1 MASETQ
7 HDMTLLE
14 GLLRVANSS
23 LSHKRLFV
31 LTIFIPV
38 LVTFILVMWVIKPSY
53 AAEAI
58 VTPPTSGSPL
68 AGSLGKLLEGTGGL
82 SSFSSLMGG
91 KDEGVNIV
99 WTYFNSW
106 ELHDKVIEK
115 FNLAEHYEFD
125 GNFHADLLK
134 QFRKNFSLEQNE
146 EDMFYIVFVDKDY
159 KLASQVLT
167 FMLSEVD
174 SMYNNFKTT
183 QARQSR
189 AYMNQRLAEVE
200 QRIDSLENEFV
211 KFQEENH
218 IYDPDIQA
226 EGTMRYLSGLQVDRD
241 AVYLA
246 LSKERKEHG
255 ENTRQFQDLQNRLKD
270 IDIAKHQTLGGRHSN
285 IGVVALNKV
294 PKLSAEYARLEKELK
309 LQAVIYTL
317 LKQESERLYIE
328 ESNLMSNLVVL
339 QPPWENDKK
348 VKPLRGVTLIFVFS
362 ISFIVAMFL
371 CCFLEYWRGVNPE
384 SSLGAEMQK
393 FSRKVRFKS

>member
-1 MASETQ
+1 
-7 HDMTLLE
+7 MTLLE
-14 GLLRVANSS
+14 GLLRVANSC

-58 VTPPTSGSPL
+58 VTPPASGSPFT
-68 AGSLGKLLEGTGGL
+68 GSLGKLLEGTGGL

-218 IYDPDIQA
+218 IYDPDVQA
-226 EGTMRYLSGLQVDRD
+226 EGTMKYLSGLQVDRD

>member
-14 GLLRVANSS
+14 GLLKVLNSC

-31 LTIFIPV
+31 LTIFVPT
-38 LVTFILVMWVIKPSY
+38 LVAFIMVMWVIKPTYS
-53 AAEAI
+53 AEAI
-58 VTPPTSGSPL
+58 VTPPASGGGLS
-68 AGSLGKLLEGTGGL
+68 GSLGKLLEGTGGL
-82 SSFSSLMGG
+82 SSFSSLMGN
-91 KDEGVNIV
+91 KDEGINIV

-106 ELHDKVIEK
+106 ELHNKVIEK
-115 FNLAEHYEFD
+115 FHLAEHYEFD
-125 GNFHADLLK
+125 GKFHADLLK
-134 QFRKNFSLEQNE
+134 QFRRNFSLEQND
-146 EDMFYIVFVDKDY
+146 EDMFYIVFVDEDY

-167 FMLSEVD
+167 FMLDQVD

-189 AYMNQRLAEVE
+189 TYMNQRLAEVE
-200 QRIDSLENEFV
+200 HRIDSLESEFV
-211 KFQEENH
+211 NFQETNH
-218 IYDPDIQA
+218 IYDPNVQT
-226 EGTMRYLSGLQVDRD
+226 EGTMKYLSGLQVDRD
-241 AVYLA
+241 AIYMA

-294 PKLSAEYARLEKELK
+294 PKLSAEYARMEKELK

-328 ESNLMSNLVVL
+328 ESNLMSNLIVL

-348 VKPLRGVTLIFVFS
+348 IKPLRGVTLIFVFS
-362 ISFIVAMFL
+362 ISFIVAVFL
-371 CCFLEYWRGVNPE
+371 CCFLEFCRGVNPE
-384 SSLGAEMQK
+384 SSLGVEMKK